1 MWLCFNWQGE
11 WLLLFNYL
19 IPFSELLEQS
29 GQALDS
35 EGGGARVNI
44 KTEQVRAITEKVD
57 TSAVADVYITHTHV
71 CVPQIC
77 KFLVS
82 LSKDF
87 SSYYNRV
94 HVLGVRM
101 YSYMYV
107 CTYRGDCVQIN
118 WVILYILSHKK

>member
-71 CVPQIC
+71 C
-77 KFLVS
+77 
-82 LSKDF
+82 
-87 SSYYNRV
+87 SSD
-94 HVLGVRM
+94 L
-101 YSYMYV
+101 
-107 CTYRGDCVQIN
+107 
-118 WVILYILSHKK
+118 